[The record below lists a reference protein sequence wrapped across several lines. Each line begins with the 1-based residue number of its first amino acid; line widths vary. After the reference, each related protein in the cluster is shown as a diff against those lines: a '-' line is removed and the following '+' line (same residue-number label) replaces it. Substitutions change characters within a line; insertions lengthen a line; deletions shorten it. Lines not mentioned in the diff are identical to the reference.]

1 MVLNFTHLHTHVW
14 VTSAEAASIP
24 QPDRVECNHLGGARR
39 GRRLALQGPHTAPA
53 LTTPAALT
61 TVVAS
66 AAVAS
71 TAALALALA
80 VALALALGM
89 HCGKAEQAGLKTKAI
104 ARREEVRL
112 RAPGCT

>member
-24 QPDRVECNHLGGARR
+24 QPDRVECDHLGGARR
-39 GRRLALQGPHTAPA
+39 GRRLALQRPHTAPA
-53 LTTPAALT
+53 LTTPA
-61 TVVAS
+61 VAS
-66 AAVAS
+66 AAAASAAS
-71 TAALALALA
+71 TAALAPAL
-80 VALALALGM
+80 ALALALGM

>member
-24 QPDRVECNHLGGARR
+24 QPDRVECDHLGGARR

-53 LTTPAALT
+53 LTTPA
-61 TVVAS
+61 VAS
-66 AAVAS
+66 AAAASAAS
-71 TAALALALA
+71 TAALAPAL
-80 VALALALGM
+80 ALALALGM